1 MSRVK
6 SREDHGVT
14 MFAKVLREQERAR
27 SRLQWA
33 QLEYERAKAALREA
47 EPSDHAIRVAAYL
60 CHCADLGEAPSHQGA
75 LRAGY
80 PCTGAALAVALSDAL
95 ALRWV
100 GQLDTGALYW
110 RDEGSTPDCPLA
122 VWAKLYRP

>member
-1 MSRVK
+1 MFSALLEKNRG
-6 SREDHGVT
+6 REIARLNALQG
-14 MFAKVLREQERAR
+14 AERRESEAR
-27 SRLQWA
+27 
-33 QLEYERAKAALREA
+33 ALRERA
-47 EPSDHAIRVAAYL
+47 AQYTPLEPSDHAIRVAAYL

-80 PCTGAALAVALSDAL
+80 PCTGAALAMGLSDAL

-100 GQLDTGALYW
+100 GQLDTGALFW